1 MLIAVVAT
9 VVSTIATL
17 GLALALYQRARR
29 ARLLANPADPDG
41 PRTLMPGMKA

>member
-9 VVSTIATL
+9 LATL

-29 ARLLANPADPDG
+29 ARLQADRDG

>member
-9 VVSTIATL
+9 AVATL

>member
-1 MLIAVVAT
+1 MLIAVVSTAVAT
-9 VVSTIATL
+9 LAAL

-29 ARLLANPADPDG
+29 ARLLENPADPDG